1 MTNLNKPATIR
12 VADADETP
20 IRIDFDYFD
29 QKYKEW
35 LIRRGF
41 GDEIGGAFGMK
52 RPNKRRGK
60 RTLLNEI

>member
-1 MTNLNKPATIR
+1 

-60 RTLLNEI
+60 RTLPDEI